1 MINLI
6 YNLKRSG
13 HDLLERINYIFAL
26 IFVLLIPFNNRY
38 FTYLFI
44 PWAIV
49 SIILASKKKIKLNEI
64 IKSSF
69 VYLVFYFISMLSLL
83 YSIDFNYGIKT
94 LETLVSLIIMP
105 FLLLTLRATT
115 RQEQREYMIKTYL
128 IGLILYILISFVT
141 LFIRWDIKLIVSV
154 LKTNTIL
161 NAACYFELSFF
172 LHRSY
177 ISMYLVWGIV
187 LIVNRIFQGRSMKL
201 TILGIVTVS
210 VFLLYI
216 ILLGSRA
223 ALITL
228 AIVTVY
234 YLWKLLLRYSLWV
247 NITFTGIVLLFTV
260 SLMIMYTRIG
270 DTVIKNEN
278 QSVNDIRISLWTD
291 AFEVFKDAPLFG
303 QGVGDGVDQMI
314 IKHKENGNV
323 DAFKNR
329 LNAHNQFL
337 ETATQ
342 TGIIGL
348 LSLICIL
355 LIPFIKSIR
364 NKQELL
370 FLFISI
376 ITVNFLVESMLVRL
390 AGVLFLAFW
399 LNFLLIIPNNSEPEI
414 NGEQVSNP

>member
-13 HDLLERINYIFAL
+13 HDLLERSNYIFAL

-64 IKSSF
+64 IKSSL
-69 VYLVFYFISMLSLL
+69 VYLVFYFISMFSLL
-83 YSIDFNYGIKT
+83 YSLDFNYGIKT
-94 LETLVSLIIMP
+94 LETLASLIIMP

-115 RQEQREYMIKTYL
+115 LQEQREYMIKTYL
-128 IGLILYILISFVT
+128 IGLILYILISFIT

-187 LIVNRIFQGRSMKL
+187 LIVNRIFQGRSWKL
-201 TILGIVTVS
+201 VILGIVTVS

-228 AIVTVY
+228 AIVTVF
-234 YLWKLLLRYSLWV
+234 YLWKLLIRYSLWV

-260 SLMIMYTRIG
+260 SLMIKYSRIG

-278 QSVNDIRISLWTD
+278 QSVSDIRISLWTD

-348 LSLICIL
+348 LSLVCIL

-364 NKQELL
+364 NKRELL

-414 NGEQVSNP
+414 N

>member
-26 IFVLLIPFNNRY
+26 IFVLVIPFNNRY
-38 FTYLFI
+38 FTYLII

-69 VYLVFYFISMLSLL
+69 VYLVFYFISMFSLL
-83 YSIDFNYGIKT
+83 YSLDFNYGIKT
-94 LETLVSLIIMP
+94 LETLASLIIMP

-115 RQEQREYMIKTYL
+115 LQEQREYMIKTYL
-128 IGLILYILISFVT
+128 IGLILYILISFIT

-228 AIVTVY
+228 AIVTVF
-234 YLWKLLLRYSLWV
+234 YLWKLLIRYSLWV

-260 SLMIMYTRIG
+260 SLMIKYSRIG

-278 QSVNDIRISLWTD
+278 QSVSDIRISLWTD

-348 LSLICIL
+348 LSLVCIL

-364 NKQELL
+364 NKRELL

-414 NGEQVSNP
+414 N

>member
-26 IFVLLIPFNNRY
+26 IFVLVIPFNNRY
-38 FTYLFI
+38 FTYLII

-49 SIILASKKKIKLNEI
+49 SIILASKKKIKMNEI
-64 IKSSF
+64 IKSSL
-69 VYLVFYFISMLSLL
+69 VYLVFYFISMFSLL
-83 YSIDFNYGIKT
+83 YSLDFNYGIKT
-94 LETLVSLIIMP
+94 LETLASLIIMP

-115 RQEQREYMIKTYL
+115 LQEQREYMIKTYL
-128 IGLILYILISFVT
+128 IGLILYILISFIT

-187 LIVNRIFQGRSMKL
+187 LIVNRIFQGRSWKL
-201 TILGIVTVS
+201 VILGIVTVS

-228 AIVTVY
+228 AIVTVF
-234 YLWKLLLRYSLWV
+234 YLWKLLIRYSLWV

-260 SLMIMYTRIG
+260 SLMIKYSRIG

-278 QSVNDIRISLWTD
+278 QSVSDIRISLWTD

-348 LSLICIL
+348 LSLVCIL

-364 NKQELL
+364 NKRELL

-414 NGEQVSNP
+414 N